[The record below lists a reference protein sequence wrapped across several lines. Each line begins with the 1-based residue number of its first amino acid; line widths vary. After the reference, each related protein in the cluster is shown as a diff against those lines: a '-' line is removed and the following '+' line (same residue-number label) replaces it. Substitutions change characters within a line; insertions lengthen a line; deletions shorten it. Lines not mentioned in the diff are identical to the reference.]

1 MNILSALRRR
11 LRKDEEPEVRK
22 QFNWTINRE
31 IGESVRF
38 VAKLLQFPRFVVVE
52 QALQIG
58 LRQLLLAEK
67 DPERRK
73 VLNNHLEGIHLLGD
87 GLPDDEVVLRLGEL
101 NDSSMIL
108 AQAQPFLK
116 AFRDLRRAMTT
127 VERTRDFDLYEKY
140 KKTFVGS
147 AIRFAGWLE
156 QPNRILSKG
165 KRDVQAKTSGN
176 EKPTDDNTGDE
187 E

>member
-11 LRKDEEPEVRK
+11 PRKDEEPEVRK

-87 GLPDDEVVLRLGEL
+87 GLPDNEVVLRLG
-101 NDSSMIL
+101 
-108 AQAQPFLK
+108 
-116 AFRDLRRAMTT
+116 
-127 VERTRDFDLYEKY
+127 
-140 KKTFVGS
+140 
-147 AIRFAGWLE
+147 
-156 QPNRILSKG
+156 
-165 KRDVQAKTSGN
+165 
-176 EKPTDDNTGDE
+176 
-187 E
+187 

>member
-1 MNILSALRRR
+1 MNILGALRRR
-11 LRKDEEPEVRK
+11 SRKDEEPEARK
-22 QFNWTINRE
+22 QFNSKINLE
-31 IGESVRF
+31 IAESVRF

-52 QALQIG
+52 QGLQIG
-58 LRQLLLAEK
+58 LRQLLLAAK

-73 VLNNHLEGIHLLGD
+73 VLANHLECIHLLGD
-87 GLPDDEVVLRLGEL
+87 GLPDDEVVLRLGEF
-101 NDSSMIL
+101 NDSWEIL
-108 AQAQPFLK
+108 VQAQPFLR

-127 VERTRDFDLYEKY
+127 VERTRDFDLYEKN

-165 KRDVQAKTSGN
+165 KRDVQAETSGD